1 MKGIYQITNKHNMKK
16 YIGSSINVFKRWKQH
31 VTDLH
36 YGLHH
41 SHLLQKDWDKYSLND
56 FTFEIL
62 EYVEDKKDLLKIE
75 QMWLDGEDTNSLY
88 NVLSSTT
95 MHNIS
100 APSNFVEDVFYC
112 KNLSE
117 ETQQLLRK
125 NLIIHKK
132 KGKLLYCGNYKYDY
146 SKTWF
151 SKNSKDVQQ
160 LKLNMNNYF
169 YNQTSSTS
177 KDRCWTTF
185 TQYSRQLEFK
195 GNKKRFVPLNGQVLK
210 EKKSYLC
217 FAANCFP
224 NSLLTAKYNELS
236 SLDEDTYAL
245 SLILKWIV
253 NCGNINKPLT
263 IFIPSLRMEKLLSQ
277 WLKND

>member
-1 MKGIYQITNKHNMKK
+1 MRGIYQITNKINGKK

-62 EYVEDKKDLLKIE
+62 EYVENKNDLLTVE
-75 QMWLDGEDTNSLY
+75 QMWLDGEYINDLY

-100 APSNFVEDVFYC
+100 APSDFVEDVFYC
-112 KNLSE
+112 KKLSE

-125 NLIIHKK
+125 NLMIHKK
-132 KGKLLYCGNYKYDY
+132 RGKLLHSGKFKYDY

-151 SKNSKDVQQ
+151 SKNTKDVQQ

-177 KDRCWTTF
+177 KERCWTTF
-185 TQYSRQLEFK
+185 TQYARQLEFK
-195 GNKKRFVPLNGQVLK
+195 GNKKRFVPLNGQDLK
-210 EKKSYLC
+210 ERKSYLC

-224 NSLLTAKYNELS
+224 NSFLIAKYKELS

-263 IFIPSLRMEKLLSQ
+263 IFIPSLRMEELLSE
-277 WLKND
+277 WLKNG

>member
-1 MKGIYQITNKHNMKK
+1 MRGIYQITNKINGKK

-62 EYVEDKKDLLKIE
+62 EYVENKNDLLTVE
-75 QMWLDGEDTNSLY
+75 QMWLDGEDINDLY

-100 APSNFVEDVFYC
+100 APSDFVEDVFYC
-112 KNLSE
+112 KKLSE

-125 NLIIHKK
+125 NLMIHKK
-132 KGKLLYCGNYKYDY
+132 RGKLLHSGKFKYDY

-151 SKNSKDVQQ
+151 SKNTKAVQQ

-177 KDRCWTTF
+177 KERCWTTF
-185 TQYSRQLEFK
+185 TQYARQLEFK
-195 GNKKRFVPLNGQVLK
+195 GNKKRFVPLNGQDLK

-217 FAANCFP
+217 FVANCFP
-224 NSLLTAKYNELS
+224 NSFLIAKYKELS

-263 IFIPSLRMEKLLSQ
+263 IFIPSLRMEELLSE
-277 WLKND
+277 WLKNG